1 MNYANPSSNE
11 AVTENKPE
19 NTSPTP
25 NYYFAVGTV
34 TSVQAAPDQNQLQ
47 VTVTMQFPNGKFNYL
62 LWWNAQDYRG
72 AALYHLLLNACSNN
86 KRVNITS
93 SSAVSPGGYN
103 YIYNATLL
111 AS

>member
-1 MNYANPSSNE
+1 MNYAHPSSNSE
-11 AVTENKPE
+11 VATETKTE
-19 NTSPTP
+19 TTQAP

-34 TSVQAAPDQNQLQ
+34 SSVQAAPDQNQLQ
-47 VTVTMQFPNGKFNYL
+47 ITVTMQFPNGKFNYL

>member
-1 MNYANPSSNE
+1 MNFAHPSATGE
-11 AVTENKPE
+11 VTTENK
-19 NTSPTP
+19 TDQAP

-47 VTVTMQFPNGKFNYL
+47 VTVTMQFPNGKFNYI

-72 AALYHLLLNACSNN
+72 EALYHLLLNACSNN

-93 SSAVSPGGYN
+93 SSVVSPGGYN

-111 AS
+111 A

>member
-1 MNYANPSSNE
+1 MNYTNPSSNE
-11 AVTENKPE
+11 VVTENKPE
-19 NTSPTP
+19 QTSPNP

-72 AALYHLLLNACSNN
+72 AALYHLLLSACSSN
-86 KRVNITS
+86 KR
-93 SSAVSPGGYN
+93 
-103 YIYNATLL
+103 
-111 AS
+111 

>member
-1 MNYANPSSNE
+1 MNYANPASNE

>member
-1 MNYANPSSNE
+1 MNYTNPSSNE
-11 AVTENKPE
+11 VVTENKPE
-19 NTSPTP
+19 QTSPTP

-72 AALYHLLLNACSNN
+72 AALYHLLLSACSNN

-111 AS
+111 DS

>member
-19 NTSPTP
+19 QTSPNP

-72 AALYHLLLNACSNN
+72 AALYHLLLSACSNN

>member
-1 MNYANPSSNE
+1 MNYVSPTSNE
-11 AVTENKPE
+11 VVTENKPDQ
-19 NTSPTP
+19 TSPTP